1 MSTRAPASAEEFLAG
16 LKGQRVVVTAGA
28 GGIGLAI
35 TDTLVRLGARVVICD
50 VSDEALATAGKTVR
64 VEAAVKADV
73 AEQGDVERLFQTALE
88 TLGGLDALINN
99 AGIAGPT
106 GGVDE
111 IDPDEW
117 RRCIDICL
125 TGQFLCA
132 RSAVPM
138 LKAAGGGSI
147 VSMSSAAGRH
157 GYAFR
162 TPYSAAKFG
171 VIGFTQSLAKELGP
185 HGIRVNAILPGIIEG
200 PRIEKVIA
208 DRAKQ
213 VGVTGDEMK
222 NRYLQNISLRR
233 MTSPYDVASM
243 VAFLLS
249 DAGYNIS
256 GQSLGVDGNVETL

>member
-1 MSTRAPASAEEFLAG
+1 MNRGAPASAEEFLGG
-16 LKGQRVVVTAGA
+16 LRNQRVLVTAG
-28 GGIGLAI
+28 GSGIGFAI
-35 TDTLVRLGARVVICD
+35 ASTLSALGARVAICD
-50 VSDEALATAGKTVR
+50 ISKALLDEASASIQPALATV
-64 VEAAVKADV
+64 ADV
-73 AEQGDVERLFQTALE
+73 SSEADVDRMFEEVSGA
-88 TLGGLDALINN
+88 LGGLDALINN

-111 IDPDEW
+111 ITTEEW

-132 RSAVPM
+132 RRATPM

-147 VSMSSAAGRH
+147 VNMSSAAGRH

-162 TPYSAAKFG
+162 SPYSAAKFG

-185 HGIRVNAILPGIIEG
+185 HAIRVNAILPGIVEG
-200 PRIEKVIA
+200 PRIENVISN
-208 DRAKQ
+208 RAKQ
-213 VGVTGDEMK
+213 LGISHEDMTE
-222 NRYLQNISLRR
+222 RYLQNVSLRR
-233 MTSPYDVASM
+233 MVSPYDVATM

-249 DAGYNIS
+249 DAGVNVS